1 MNKRFLSRL
10 FISAIGIMC
19 LVSWTYPVMEVCIDS
34 RLDDQE
40 EMIRERIPSAVTI
53 VNPIY
58 NPAVRSYLNTYIYSR
73 PEQTAGMIGWA
84 AVYFPMFEKALADE
98 GLPTDLKYLSIVE
111 SALNPAA
118 ISRSGAGGL
127 WQFMKPTARECGL
140 KISSY
145 VDERMDPEK
154 STKAAVHYL
163 KTLYAMFGNWELVMA
178 AYNAGPGRVKWAA
191 KKAGTND
198 YWKMARYL
206 PVETQS
212 YVPGFIAASYLMNYH
227 DAHNIIPVYPEL
239 AMGELTLVNVYE
251 GMSIGEVAK
260 RSGLTI
266 EQVKRFNP
274 SFVRNYI
281 PACAAG
287 HTLVLP
293 FASAELFNSGRS
305 MVPPIMIEEAGGIA
319 TTVTIG
325 GMTYKITTI
334 SKEHIVRSGDNLYT
348 LAARNNCT
356 VSQLMAWNGLKDSR
370 LSIGQRIEIRKVTK
384 ELMPSIME
392 AIVASP
398 APLVRNAQPVATS
411 LTSLS
416 FDYFPVNYHTT
427 SVEFDIN
434 PVIKEQVQNTIV
446 LQRRQSVRQALN
458 NNQLANVSTTMCDL
472 PGNACTGG
480 VIKVRSEQLEV
491 SN

>member
-10 FISAIGIMC
+10 FLSTIGILC
-19 LVSWTYPVMEVCIDS
+19 LVSWTFPVMEVCVDS
-34 RLDDQE
+34 RLDEQE
-40 EMIRERIPSAVTI
+40 EVIRERIPSAVTI

-73 PEQTAGMIGWA
+73 PEHTAGMIGWA
-84 AVYFPMFEKALADE
+84 AVYFPMFEKALAEE

-111 SALNPAA
+111 SALNPEA

-154 STKAAVHYL
+154 STKAAVLYL

-178 AYNAGPGRVKWAA
+178 AYNAGPGRVRAAA

-206 PVETQS
+206 PAETQS

-239 AMGELTLVNVYE
+239 AMGELMVVNVYE

-266 EQVKRFNP
+266 EQVKRLNP
-274 SFVRNYI
+274 SFVRNYV
-281 PACAAG
+281 PASATGYA
-287 HTLVLP
+287 LVLP

-305 MVPPIMIEEAGGIA
+305 MEPPVMIEEAGGIA
-319 TTVTIG
+319 SIVTIG
-325 GMTYKITTI
+325 GMTYKITTV

-356 VSQLMAWNGLKDSR
+356 VSQLMTWNNLHHSR
-370 LSIGQRIEIRKVTK
+370 LSIGQRLEIRKVTK
-384 ELMPSIME
+384 ELMPAIME
-392 AIVASP
+392 AIVAAPPSP
-398 APLVRNAQPVATS
+398 PLRLAQPAAS
-411 LTSLS
+411 SIASLS
-416 FDYFPVNYHTT
+416 FDYFPVDYHTT
-427 SVEFDIN
+427 SVAFDIN
-434 PVIKEQVQNTIV
+434 PVIKEQAQNTIV

-480 VIKVRSEQLEV
+480 VVRV
-491 SN
+491 R

>member
-1 MNKRFLSRL
+1 MLPMNKRFLSRL
-10 FISAIGIMC
+10 LISAIGILC
-19 LVSWTYPVMEVCIDS
+19 LVSWTYPAMDACIDS
-34 RLDDQE
+34 RLDEQE
-40 EMIRERIPSAVTI
+40 DVIRERIPSAVTI

-154 STKAAVHYL
+154 STKAAVRYL
-163 KTLYAMFGNWELVMA
+163 KQLYCMFGNWELVMA

-191 KKAGTND
+191 KKAGTDN
-198 YWKMARYL
+198 YWEMARYL

-239 AMGELTLVNVYE
+239 AMGELTIVNVYE
-251 GMSIGEVAK
+251 GMSISDVAK
-260 RSGLTI
+260 RSGLTVD
-266 EQVKRFNP
+266 QVKILNP

-287 HTLVLP
+287 YALVLP

-305 MVPPIMIEEAGGIA
+305 MEPPVMVAEAEGGVA
-319 TTVTIG
+319 TTMTING
-325 GMTYKITTI
+325 LTYKVTTI

-348 LAARNNCT
+348 LAERNNCS
-356 VSQLMAWNGLKDSR
+356 VRDLMTWNNLRDSR
-370 LSIGQRIEIRKVTK
+370 LSIGQVIEIRKVTR
-384 ELMPSIME
+384 ELMPAIAE
-392 AIVASP
+392 AI
-398 APLVRNAQPVATS
+398 APPPPPVRNVQAIPVS
-411 LTSLS
+411 LASLS
-416 FDYFPVNYHTT
+416 FDYFPVDFRTNTD
-427 SVEFDIN
+427 VAFDID
-434 PVIKEQVQNTIV
+434 PVVKAQPQNTIV

-458 NNQLANVSTTMCDL
+458 SYQLNNVSTTMCDM
-472 PGNACTGG
+472 PGNVCAGD
-480 VIKVRSEQLEV
+480 VVRV
-491 SN
+491 K